1 MNVSRLFRC
10 VTNHADRARIAVEFK
25 QSDLDVS
32 SGSLCFLFKE
42 KLMSRKY
49 ESEEE
54 IWVLVRAFESANV
67 PRGQWKHAEH
77 LIVALYYVS
86 HYDIETA
93 TEKMR
98 SGILNLLANGFKID
112 LAKEMP
118 YHETI
123 TVFWIRAVAAFH
135 ASSNGKPIADK
146 IVEMVERFDKEYL
159 LSFYSRERLFSD
171 GARAR
176 YIEPDLVVTR

>member
-1 MNVSRLFRC
+1 
-10 VTNHADRARIAVEFK
+10 
-25 QSDLDVS
+25 
-32 SGSLCFLFKE
+32 
-42 KLMSRKY
+42 MSRKY
-49 ESEEE
+49 ESEKDIAE
-54 IWVLVRAFESANV
+54 LVRAFESATI
-67 PRGQWKHAEH
+67 PRAEWKHAEH

-98 SGILNLLANGFKID
+98 SGILNLLANGFSID

-123 TVFWIRAVAAFH
+123 TVFWIRTVAEFH
-135 ASSNGKPIADK
+135 RSSNGKPITEK
-146 IVEMVERFDKEYL
+146 IAQMVERFDKDFL

-171 GARAR
+171 EARAR
-176 YIEPDLVVTR
+176 YIKPDLAVTL

>member
-1 MNVSRLFRC
+1 M
-10 VTNHADRARIAVEFK
+10 T
-25 QSDLDVS
+25 
-32 SGSLCFLFKE
+32 
-42 KLMSRKY
+42 RKY
-49 ESEEE
+49 ESEKD
-54 IWVLVRAFESANV
+54 IFDLVRDFESATV
-67 PRGQWKHAEH
+67 PRDEWKHAEH

-98 SGILNLLANGFKID
+98 SGILNLLANGFNVD

-123 TVFWIRAVAAFH
+123 TVFWIRTVAAFH
-135 ASSNGKPIADK
+135 VSSNGKPIAEK
-146 IVEMVERFDKEYL
+146 IAEMVERFDKNYL
-159 LSFYSRERLFSD
+159 LNFYTRERLFSHE
-171 GARAR
+171 ARAR